1 MTRIVSV
8 FFAFIVG
15 CISINAQISLPSNIT
30 WEKIICNIYPNI
42 IKNKGRSIVYFPQL
56 YYSDEYISIQSE
68 FENYENVHVMITNAQ
83 SVVVKDEFINVMTG
97 DENLYYIGDLNSG
110 DYNIMLETDDLIL
123 VGNFII

>member
-15 CISINAQISLPSNIT
+15 WISINAQISLPSNIT

-68 FENYENVHVMITNAQ
+68 L
-83 SVVVKDEFINVMTG
+83 K
-97 DENLYYIGDLNSG
+97 
-110 DYNIMLETDDLIL
+110 IMKMYML
-123 VGNFII
+123 